1 METCEATMTQL
12 IYEAIDAVNA
22 TVRPDQVLEKSG
34 DTALV
39 GDRANLESLNF
50 VKLIVAIEENI
61 ARVFSKEVCLVDI
74 MFCEENPQWTV
85 AKLARR
91 MVELIEVVPATR
103 NLADSIPVA
112 EF

>member
-1 METCEATMTQL
+1 MERYETMIRL
-12 IYEAIDAVNA
+12 IYEAIDEVNA
-22 TVRPDQVLEKSG
+22 TVRPEQVLDKSG
-34 DTALV
+34 DTVLV

-61 ARVFSKEVCLVDI
+61 ARVFTKEVCLVDI
-74 MFCEENPQWTV
+74 MFSEENPEWTV

-91 MVELIEVVPATR
+91 VAQLIEVVPHTR